1 MINNDSVYICA
12 SSDLKIDV
20 AVLESWIRE
29 WGCDACDTIDAYTV
43 DCYPQERVI
52 EDHRRK
58 NNSKVFLFLLDSD
71 VGPKIWKHACADAR
85 AAKDLLKPIV
95 VIRHDAQPGDSWI
108 SCPREL
114 QGVSGFEVGFDRDSI
129 HRILTQL
136 RDNKRLKQSD
146 LDTLGGGVLT

>member
-58 NNSKVFLFLLDSD
+58 NNSKAFLFCL
-71 VGPKIWKHACADAR
+71 
-85 AAKDLLKPIV
+85 
-95 VIRHDAQPGDSWI
+95 IRTWGLRYGNM
-108 SCPREL
+108 REL
-114 QGVSGFEVGFDRDSI
+114 MQGRRKI
-129 HRILTQL
+129 Y
-136 RDNKRLKQSD
+136 
-146 LDTLGGGVLT
+146 